1 MPFLVRKPSSR
12 PLVQFRTNSL
22 VMSVSH
28 QLSRFVDGQS
38 PVYEQVLA
46 ELRRGSK
53 KTHWM
58 WFIFPQIEGLGQSPM
73 ARKYAINSKAEA
85 RAYLEHDVLGG
96 RLRECVDILLGID
109 SLSPT
114 QVFGQVD
121 AMKLRSCLT
130 LFAIVAPNDEERFIK
145 ALEKFYKGEKDSA
158 TIAILA
164 FK

>member
-1 MPFLVRKPSSR
+1 
-12 PLVQFRTNSL
+12 
-22 VMSVSH
+22 
-28 QLSRFVDGQS
+28 
-38 PVYEQVLA
+38 
-46 ELRRGSK
+46 
-53 KTHWM
+53 
-58 WFIFPQIEGLGQSPM
+58 M